1 MKPLRMLFHPS
12 AEISEGYEKEV
23 PPGIHMQN
31 KSVRRSQKDI
41 GSELGRIAL
50 PLFII
55 AAAVFTFLALTVF
68 FRIDTVIIKG
78 GSDYTTAEI
87 LTACEINGGENLI
100 RTSLKKGAEK
110 IESRLIHVEKAELKR
125 RFPSTLEISITPAV
139 ETVSAEYEGT
149 FCILSKGGKI
159 LDMTAEPYP
168 DTIIIYGAQPVKVL
182 EDWEIEAAET
192 VSETSAETSETT
204 PSETAATTAAN
215 DEEAVPKPV
224 IGEKFTCTDEYR
236 NDVFYLLLSTAAS
249 SFGGRTNS
257 YDMTDYI
264 NISCMFEDRIKIVFG
279 STADFE
285 YKIKLA
291 ENIITEKIGPNTEGT
306 LTMLDRGASFIDKA
320 GLEHNEQVFHNNINP
335 ASSETEAEDEENTD
349 ENTSE
354 VNFE

>member
-1 MKPLRMLFHPS
+1 MKPSRMSSHPS

-23 PPGIHMQN
+23 PSGIYMQN
-31 KSVRRSQKDI
+31 KSVRRPQKDI

-55 AAAVFTFLALTVF
+55 AAALFTLLALTVF

-78 GSDYTTAEI
+78 GSDYTTDEI

-100 RTSLKKGAEK
+100 RTSLNKSAEK
-110 IESRLIHVEKAELKR
+110 IESRLIYVEKAELKR

-139 ETVSAEYEGT
+139 ETVSAEYEGI
-149 FCILSKGGKI
+149 FCILSEGGKI
-159 LDMTAEPYP
+159 LDMTAEPHP

-182 EDWEIEAAET
+182 EDWEIEAAVT
-192 VSETSAETSETT
+192 ASETSAETSETT
-204 PSETAATTAAN
+204 TSETTSGA
-215 DEEAVPKPV
+215 DDDEAVPKPV
-224 IGEKFTCTDEYR
+224 LGGKFFCADEYR

-249 SFGGRTNS
+249 SFGGKTNS
-257 YDMTDYI
+257 YDMNDYI
-264 NISCMFEDRIKIVFG
+264 NISCMYEDRIKIVFG
-279 STADFE
+279 STAEFD
-285 YKIKLA
+285 YKIRLA

-320 GLEHNEQVFHNNINP
+320 GLEHNDQVFHNNINP
-335 ASSETEAEDEENTD
+335 ASSETETEDTEEA
-349 ENTSE
+349 SE